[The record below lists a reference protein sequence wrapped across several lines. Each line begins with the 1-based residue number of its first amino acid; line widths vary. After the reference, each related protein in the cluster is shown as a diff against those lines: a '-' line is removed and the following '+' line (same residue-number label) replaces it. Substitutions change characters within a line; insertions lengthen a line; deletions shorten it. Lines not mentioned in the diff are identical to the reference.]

1 MDRDEHLAQVTGLPY
16 SRTDAHIDEVLVD
29 EGDAKLLQNAIARV
43 LLMSDDAHI
52 ESLCVHITPGGH
64 TAIADLCLSKSV
76 ERGIMLRIT
85 RTSL

>member
-1 MDRDEHLAQVTGLPY
+1 MAEVPGLVTATGK
-16 SRTDAHIDEVLVD
+16 R
-29 EGDAKLLQNAIARV
+29 KNAIARV
-43 LLMSDDAHI
+43 LLMSDDAHT
-52 ESLCVHITPGGH
+52 ESLCVHLTPGGH